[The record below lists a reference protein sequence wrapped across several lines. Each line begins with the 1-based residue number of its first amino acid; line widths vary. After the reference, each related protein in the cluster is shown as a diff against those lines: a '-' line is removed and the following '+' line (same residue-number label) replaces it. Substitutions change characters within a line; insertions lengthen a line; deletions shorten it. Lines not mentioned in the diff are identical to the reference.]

1 MNAVQTKHKLD
12 FEIAN
17 WETGLMVRE
26 LLGDDLADKYFRIQ
40 WKLFRVGTCTGQW
53 RLTPEAYEILSIIND
68 KPGNGHLEDTLE
80 WFEYACKRSKLP
92 LRIRA
97 FTNEK
102 FKLHLIVKR
111 GFHSFGEDVE
121 KYFHIAAASSE

>member
-1 MNAVQTKHKLD
+1 MLNAVQTTHNLD

-26 LLGDDLADKYFRIQ
+26 LIGDDPADKYFGIP

-68 KPGNGHLEDTLE
+68 TPNNGHLEDVLE

-102 FKLHLIVKR
+102 FKMHLIGKR
-111 GFHSFGEDVE
+111 EFVPFGEDVQ
-121 KYFHIAAASSE
+121 KYFHIKEAKT